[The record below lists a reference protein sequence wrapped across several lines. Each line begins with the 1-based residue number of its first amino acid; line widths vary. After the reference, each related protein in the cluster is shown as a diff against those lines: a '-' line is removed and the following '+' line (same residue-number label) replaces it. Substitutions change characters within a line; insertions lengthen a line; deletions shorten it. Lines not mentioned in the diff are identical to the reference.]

1 MIPKIISLYLPQFH
15 EVKENSAWYGEGFT
29 DWVSV
34 KNARPLFEGHR
45 QPRKPLDQN
54 YYDLS
59 RAETI
64 RWQAHLAKEY
74 GIDGFCFYHY
84 WFDSQNRLLEKPA
97 ELLLQ
102 HKEIEIS
109 FCFSWANESWKRT
122 WSNVEKGNVWCDV
135 CDSDSRKQ
143 NRKDR
148 GLLVGQRY
156 GREEEWKKHIEY
168 LIPFFLDE
176 RYLKV
181 DGKPVFCIYQPC
193 DIYCMKA
200 MLEVWDVRLK
210 EAGLPGIW
218 LIGASYGYLYSDNV
232 DISYDHE
239 PGTAFVKC
247 REAQEYE
254 KSPEG
259 TEFFDYD
266 TMWGHI
272 LDGIMPGRLSCAVT
286 DFDASPRKGFKSTI
300 VKGSTPERFE
310 NYFREFLER
319 NLQAEN
325 ELVLVNAWNEW
336 GEGMY
341 LEPCEEYGYGYL
353 KAVKAAVESMTKDG
367 REVGREKST
376 DSGKENKT
384 RVLETK
390 GRGVS
395 RAAMQISVFNGWLSA
410 CRSGWRTVDFFH
422 RYGYSTVAIY
432 GMGLLGRQ
440 LYEELAESDLQVLYY
455 IDRAEIPGADTV
467 PRVMPEAEWP
477 EADCIVITAV
487 AEFETLYDMARQKSS
502 GAIVNIRELFED
514 FF

>member
-15 EVKENSAWYGEGFT
+15 EVRENSLWYGEGFT

-34 KNARPLFEGHR
+34 KKAKPLFEGHR
-45 QPRKPLDQN
+45 QPRKPLDGN

-59 RAETI
+59 RAETLK
-64 RWQAHLAKEY
+64 WQAELAKEY

-84 WFDSQNRLLEKPA
+84 WFDSQNRLLEKPV
-97 ELLLQ
+97 ELLLE

-122 WSNVEKGNVWCDV
+122 WSNVEKGNVWCDAN
-135 CDSDSRKQ
+135 DSGSRKQ
-143 NRKDR
+143 DEKGR

-156 GREEEWKKHIEY
+156 GREEEWKKHIDY
-168 LIPFFLDE
+168 LIPFFQDT

-181 DGKPVFCIYQPC
+181 EGKPVFCIYQPC

-200 MLEVWDVRLK
+200 MLEVWDARLK

-218 LIGASYGYLYSDNV
+218 LVGASYGDLYSDNV

-254 KSPEG
+254 ISPEG
-259 TEFFDYD
+259 MEFFDYD

-272 LDGIMPGRLSCAVT
+272 LEGILPGRLSCAVT
-286 DFDASPRKGFKSTI
+286 DFDASPRKGCKSTI

-310 NYFREFLER
+310 KYFREFLIR

-325 ELVLVNAWNEW
+325 ELVLINAWNEW

-353 KAVKAAVESMTKDG
+353 NAVKAAVESI
-367 REVGREKST
+367 REGCTEKSP
-376 DSGKENKT
+376 DSGNRTEDLKT
-384 RVLETK
+384 QGHGL
-390 GRGVS
+390 S
-395 RAAMQISVFNGWLSA
+395 RAAIQISIFNRWLSA
-410 CRSGWRTVDFFH
+410 CRSGWRTVEFFR
-422 RYGYSTVAIY
+422 RYGYSTVALY

-440 LYEELAESDLQVLYY
+440 LYEELAESGLQIVYY
-455 IDRAEIPGADTV
+455 IDRAEVPGADRI
-467 PRVMPEAEWP
+467 PRVLPEEEWP

-487 AEFETLYDMARQKSS
+487 AEFDTLYDMARRKSS
-502 GAIVNIRELFED
+502 GAVIDIRELFED
-514 FF
+514 LF

>member
-15 EVKENSAWYGEGFT
+15 EVRENSLWYGEGFT

-34 KNARPLFEGHR
+34 KKAKPLFKGHR
-45 QPRKPLDQN
+45 QPRKPLDGN

-59 RAETI
+59 RVETLK
-64 RWQAHLAKEY
+64 WQAELAKEY

-84 WFDSQNRLLEKPA
+84 WFDSQNRLLEKPV
-97 ELLLQ
+97 ELLLE

-122 WSNVEKGNVWCDV
+122 WSNVEKGNVWCDAN
-135 CDSDSRKQ
+135 DSGSRKQ
-143 NRKDR
+143 DEKGR

-156 GREEEWKKHIEY
+156 GREEEWKKHIDY
-168 LIPFFLDE
+168 LLPFFQDT

-181 DGKPVFCIYQPC
+181 EGKPVFCIYQPC

-200 MLEVWDVRLK
+200 MLEVWDARLK

-218 LIGASYGYLYSDNV
+218 LVGASYGDLYSDNV
-232 DISYDHE
+232 DISYNHE

-254 KSPEG
+254 ISPEG
-259 TEFFDYD
+259 MEFFDYD

-272 LDGIMPGRLSCAVT
+272 LEGILPGRLSCAVT
-286 DFDASPRKGFKSTI
+286 DFDASPRKGCKSTI

-310 NYFREFLER
+310 KYFREFLIR

-325 ELVLVNAWNEW
+325 EFVLINAWNEW

-353 KAVKAAVESMTKDG
+353 KAVKAAVESIRKEG
-367 REVGREKST
+367 REGCIEKSP
-376 DSGKENKT
+376 DSGNRTEGLKT
-384 RVLETK
+384 QGHGL
-390 GRGVS
+390 S
-395 RAAMQISVFNGWLSA
+395 RAAMQISVFNRWLSA
-410 CRSGWRTVDFFH
+410 CRSGWRTVEFFR
-422 RYGYSTVAIY
+422 RYGYSTVALY

-440 LYEELAESDLQVLYY
+440 LYEELAESGLQIVYY
-455 IDRAEIPGADTV
+455 IDRAEVPGADRI
-467 PRVMPEAEWP
+467 PRVLPEGEWP

-487 AEFETLYDMARQKSS
+487 AEFDTLYDMARQKSR
-502 GAIVNIRELFED
+502 GAVIDIRELFED
-514 FF
+514 LF